1 MVSRAES
8 RSLRSASRA
17 RHIPHPAGA
26 LAGRRQ
32 RGFFALSV
40 FVFGIACFY
49 IALTTLTRITPEL
62 ARGQDFQNFPIVS
75 NVASLIPDPVLPA
88 APGENSSFNRRINLL
103 VIGVDKRPDQP
114 DDAAGYNTDTI
125 MVLTMDPVS
134 KTISALSFPR
144 DMVIDIKYPDGFVG
158 QDRIN
163 TSYGVGFQD
172 SNHSIAAGAKHLA
185 ADIESNFGIK
195 IDNWIWMDFKGVE
208 KLINTVG
215 GVTVD
220 IPEELAVYD
229 WYYTD
234 DDFTDPHYETFP
246 PGLNQLNGYRAVA
259 FGRYR
264 NDSDLYRVKRQQL
277 VLQSA
282 LAAVFSRKILDAA
295 PTDLWDSYSTIV
307 HHDIP
312 LAEMISYLPLLK
324 ATGGT
329 INLFS
334 VGDPVNG
341 VDTMLPY
348 TAPSGAALL
357 DWNRENVQYWI
368 NQAFTK
374 SRYAKSTVE
383 VQNGAGP
390 AGIDDAEALAQ
401 YLRFDQYLPV
411 VYIGPD
417 VAVQPTSSILL
428 YTENRRPMAEDIADW
443 LGIPHS
449 AIAVRPRLT
458 ATDPDIVIITGR
470 SFDPAKL
477 ETPR

>member
-8 RSLRSASRA
+8 RPIRTTARA
-17 RHIPHPAGA
+17 RQASHPPQP
-26 LAGRRQ
+26 LAGRGQ
-32 RGFFALSV
+32 RALFALAV
-40 FVFGIACFY
+40 VVFGFASFY
-49 IALTTLTRITPEL
+49 LALTTLTRVTPEL
-62 ARGQDFQNFPIVS
+62 ARGQEFQSLPVVS
-75 NVASLIPDPVLPA
+75 GVADLIPDPVRPA

-103 VIGVDKRPDQP
+103 VIGVDKRPEQP
-114 DDAAGYNTDTI
+114 DDAAGYNTDTL

-144 DMVIDIKYPDGFVG
+144 DMVIDIKDPSGFVY

-163 TSYGVGFQD
+163 TSYAVGFQN

-185 ADIESNFGIK
+185 EDIEANFGIK

-229 WYYTD
+229 WWYTD
-234 DDFTDPHYETFP
+234 DDFTNPHYETFP
-246 PGLNQLNGYRAVA
+246 PGPNQLDGYRAVA

-277 VLQSA
+277 VLQAAIS
-282 LAAVFSRKILDAA
+282 AVFSRKLLDAA

-312 LAEMISYLPLLK
+312 LADMISYLPLLK
-324 ATGGT
+324 ATGGS

-341 VDTMLPY
+341 VDTMLPF

-390 AGIDDAEALAQ
+390 VAIDRAQALAQ

-411 VYIGPD
+411 VLVGPD
-417 VAVQPTSSILL
+417 VATQPATTLIL
-428 YTENRRPMAEDIADW
+428 YTADRRPMAEDIADW
-443 LGIPHS
+443 IGVPHS
-449 AIAVRPRLT
+449 AIALRPRT
-458 ATDPDIVIITGR
+458 SPSEPDIVVVIGQ
-470 SFDPAKL
+470 SFDTRSLAA
-477 ETPR
+477 PR

>member
-8 RSLRSASRA
+8 RSLRSAPRA
-17 RHIPHPAGA
+17 RHASHRPLA

-32 RGFFALSV
+32 RLLFATSV
-40 FVFGIACFY
+40 IVFGIASFY
-49 IALTTLTRITPEL
+49 MALTTLTRITPEL
-62 ARGQDFQNFPIVS
+62 ARGQEFQNLPVVS
-75 NVASLIPDPVLPA
+75 NVASLIPDPVRPA

-114 DDAAGYNTDTI
+114 DDAAGYNTDTL

-144 DMVIDIKYPDGFVG
+144 DMVIDIQDPSGFVY

-163 TSYGVGFQD
+163 TSYGVGFQN

-185 ADIESNFGIK
+185 DDIEANFGIK
-195 IDNWIWMDFKGVE
+195 IDHWIWMDFKGVE

-215 GVTVD
+215 GITVD

-229 WYYTD
+229 WWYTD
-234 DDFTDPHYETFP
+234 DDFTNPHYETFAT
-246 PGLNQLNGYRAVA
+246 GLNELDGYRAVA

-277 VLQSA
+277 VLQAA
-282 LAAVFSRKILDAA
+282 LSTVFSRKILDAA
-295 PTDLWDSYSTIV
+295 PTDLWDSYTTIV

-312 LAEMISYLPLLK
+312 LQEMISYLPLLK
-324 ATGGT
+324 ETGGT
-329 INLFS
+329 ISLYS

-348 TAPSGAALL
+348 IASTGAALL

-383 VQNGAGP
+383 VQNGSGP
-390 AGIDDAEALAQ
+390 SAISRAEALAQ
-401 YLRFDQYLPV
+401 YLQFDQYLPV
-411 VYIGPD
+411 VYLGPD

-428 YTENRRPMAEDIADW
+428 FTENRRPMAEDIADW
-443 LGIPHS
+443 LGIPHT
-449 AIAVRPRLT
+449 AISVRPRMT
-458 ATDPDIVIITGR
+458 ATEPDIVIVMGQ
-470 SFDPAKL
+470 SFDPLKL
-477 ETPR
+477 PAPR